1 MRLLVVGAGSIGGYY
16 GGRLA
21 VAGRDVTFLVR
32 PVRATKLR
40 DNGLTIVSPHGNA
53 NLHPKLTTA
62 GTLARVYDVVWDAGI
77 EAPLL
82 GVAYANLC
90 VYQNRITAG

>member
-32 PVRATKLR
+32 PVR
-40 DNGLTIVSPHGNA
+40 
-53 NLHPKLTTA
+53 
-62 GTLARVYDVVWDAGI
+62 VVWDAGI